1 MFGLAMKN
9 LKRTVKVNEIKYII
23 KNENDLIQKSLVNN
37 IQWNNSILF
46 IIGQLIKKFNL
57 KHFLNIGCHIGTVA
71 LPLSKYIEK
80 VTAIEAYPL
89 TFQHL
94 KEHIKIN
101 NLKNIEVFN
110 LAIGDENKKIY
121 FLDDE
126 NIRIKNNTGGMHV
139 ITDGDIL
146 NKRLSSNIH
155 SKKYSNEMKKLD
167 DLNISNFDIL
177 LADVEGKEYE
187 LLKGGKNKIIKYKPI
202 IIVEIWN
209 NKKRNLESMQT
220 TSDEIINYVKNLGY
234 ILIKQLGDNYIFLPK
249 EKIQ

>member
-1 MFGLAMKN
+1 MIKN
-9 LKRTVKVNEIKYII
+9 LKQTVKINEIKYII

-37 IQWNNSILF
+37 IQWNNNILF

-71 LPLSKYIEK
+71 LPISKYIEK
-80 VTAIEAYPL
+80 VTAIEAYPI
-89 TFQHL
+89 TFEHL
-94 KEHIKIN
+94 EENIKIN

-121 FLDDE
+121 FLDNE

-139 ITDGDIL
+139 ITDDDIS

-187 LLKGGKNKIIKYKPI
+187 VLKGGKNKIIKYKPI

-209 NKKRNLESMQT
+209 NNKRNLESMQT
-220 TSDEIINYVKNLGY
+220 TNDEIINYVMNLGY
-234 ILIKQLGDNYIFLPK
+234 KLTKQIGDNYIFLPK
-249 EKIQ
+249 DKT

>member
-1 MFGLAMKN
+1 MKN
-9 LKRTVKVNEIKYII
+9 LKQTVKINEIKYII

-37 IQWNNSILF
+37 IQWNNNILF

-71 LPLSKYIEK
+71 LPISKYIEK

-89 TFQHL
+89 TFEHL
-94 KEHIKIN
+94 EEHIKIN
-101 NLKNIEVFN
+101 NIKNIQVFN

-139 ITDGDIL
+139 ITDDDIL

-209 NKKRNLESMQT
+209 NNKRNLESMQT
-220 TSDEIINYVKNLGY
+220 TNDEIINYVINLGY
-234 ILIKQLGDNYIFLPK
+234 KLIKQLGDNYIFLPK
-249 EKIQ
+249 DKT

>member
-1 MFGLAMKN
+1 MKN
-9 LKRTVKVNEIKYII
+9 PKQTIKINEIKYII
-23 KNENDLIQKSLVNN
+23 KNENDLIQKSLINN
-37 IQWNNSILF
+37 IQWNNNILF

-71 LPLSKYIEK
+71 LPISKYIEK

-89 TFQHL
+89 TFEHL
-94 KEHIKIN
+94 EEHIKIN
-101 NLKNIEVFN
+101 NIKNIQVFN
-110 LAIGDENKKIY
+110 LAIGDANKKIY

-139 ITDGDIL
+139 ITEEDIS

-155 SKKYSNEMKKLD
+155 SKKYSNGMKKLD

-187 LLKGGKNKIIKYKPI
+187 FLKGGKNKIIKYKPI

-209 NKKRNLESMQT
+209 NNKRNLESMQT
-220 TSDEIINYVKNLGY
+220 TSDEIINYVVNLGY
-234 ILIKQLGDNYIFLPK
+234 KLIKQLGDNYIFLPK
-249 EKIQ
+249 DKT

>member
-1 MFGLAMKN
+1 MFGPAMKK
-9 LKRTVKVNEIKYII
+9 LKRTVKVNKIKYII
-23 KNENDLIQKSLVNN
+23 KNENDLIQKSLANN
-37 IQWNNSILF
+37 VQWNNSILL
-46 IIGQLIKKFNL
+46 IIGQFIKKFNL

-94 KEHIKIN
+94 EEHIKIN

-155 SKKYSNEMKKLD
+155 SKKYSNEMRKLD

-187 LLKGGKNKIIKYKPI
+187 LLRGGKNKITNYKPI

-209 NKKRNLESMQT
+209 NNKRNLESMQT
-220 TSDEIINYVKNLGY
+220 TSNEIINYVVNLGY
-234 ILIKQLGDNYIFLPK
+234 KLIKQLGDNYIFLPK
-249 EKIQ
+249 DKIQ

>member
-1 MFGLAMKN
+1 MKN
-9 LKRTVKVNEIKYII
+9 PKQTIKINEIKYII
-23 KNENDLIQKSLVNN
+23 KNENDLIQKSLINN
-37 IQWNNSILF
+37 IQWNNNILF

-71 LPLSKYIEK
+71 LPISKYIEK

-89 TFQHL
+89 TFKHL
-94 KEHIKIN
+94 EEHIKIN
-101 NLKNIEVFN
+101 SIKNIQVFN
-110 LAIGDENKKIY
+110 FAIGDENKKIY

-139 ITDGDIL
+139 ITEEDIS

-209 NKKRNLESMQT
+209 NNKRNLERMQT
-220 TSDEIINYVKNLGY
+220 TNDEIINYIINLGY
-234 ILIKQLGDNYIFLPK
+234 KLVKQLGDNYIFLPK
-249 EKIQ
+249 DKT

>member
-1 MFGLAMKN
+1 MIKN
-9 LKRTVKVNEIKYII
+9 LKQTVKINEIKYII
-23 KNENDLIQKSLVNN
+23 KNENDLIQKSLLNN
-37 IQWNNSILF
+37 IQWNNNILF

-71 LPLSKYIEK
+71 LPISKYIEK

-89 TFQHL
+89 TFEHL
-94 KEHIKIN
+94 EEHIKIN
-101 NLKNIEVFN
+101 NIENVQVFN

-121 FLDDE
+121 FLDNE

-139 ITDGDIL
+139 ITDDDIS

-187 LLKGGKNKIIKYKPI
+187 VLKGGKNKIIKYKPI

-209 NKKRNLESMQT
+209 NNKRNLESMQT
-220 TSDEIINYVKNLGY
+220 TNDEIINYVINLGY
-234 ILIKQLGDNYIFLPK
+234 KLTKQIGDNYIFLPK
-249 EKIQ
+249 DKT

>member
-1 MFGLAMKN
+1 MFGPAMKK

-23 KNENDLIQKSLVNN
+23 KNENDLIQKSLANN
-37 IQWNNSILF
+37 VQWNNSILL
-46 IIGQLIKKFNL
+46 IIGQFIKKFNL

-94 KEHIKIN
+94 EEHIKIN

-155 SKKYSNEMKKLD
+155 SKKYSNEMRKLD
-167 DLNISNFDIL
+167 DLNMSNFDIL

-187 LLKGGKNKIIKYKPI
+187 LLRGGKNKITNYKPI

-209 NKKRNLESMQT
+209 NNKRNLESMQT
-220 TSDEIINYVKNLGY
+220 TSDEIINYVVNLGY
-234 ILIKQLGDNYIFLPK
+234 KLIKQLGDNYIFLPK
-249 EKIQ
+249 DKIQ

>member
-1 MFGLAMKN
+1 MIKN
-9 LKRTVKVNEIKYII
+9 LKQTVKINEIKYII
-23 KNENDLIQKSLVNN
+23 KNENDLIQKSLLNN
-37 IQWNNSILF
+37 IQWNNNILF

-71 LPLSKYIEK
+71 LPISKYIEK

-89 TFQHL
+89 TFEHL
-94 KEHIKIN
+94 EEHIKIN
-101 NLKNIEVFN
+101 NIENIQVFN

-121 FLDDE
+121 FLDNE

-139 ITDGDIL
+139 ITDDDIS

-187 LLKGGKNKIIKYKPI
+187 VLKGGKNKIIKYKPI

-209 NKKRNLESMQT
+209 NNKRNLESMQT
-220 TSDEIINYVKNLGY
+220 TNDEIINYVINLGY
-234 ILIKQLGDNYIFLPK
+234 KLIKQIGDNYIFLPK
-249 EKIQ
+249 DKIQ

>member
-1 MFGLAMKN
+1 MFGPAMKK

-23 KNENDLIQKSLVNN
+23 KNENDLIQKSLANN
-37 IQWNNSILF
+37 VQWNNSILL
-46 IIGQLIKKFNL
+46 IIGQFIKKFNL

-94 KEHIKIN
+94 EEHIKIN

-155 SKKYSNEMKKLD
+155 SKKYSNEMRKLD

-187 LLKGGKNKIIKYKPI
+187 LLRGGKNKITNYKPI

-209 NKKRNLESMQT
+209 NNKRNLESMQT
-220 TSDEIINYVKNLGY
+220 TSNEIINYVVNLGY
-234 ILIKQLGDNYIFLPK
+234 KLIKQLGDNYIFLPK
-249 EKIQ
+249 DKIQ

>member
-1 MFGLAMKN
+1 MKN
-9 LKRTVKVNEIKYII
+9 SYKTVNINEIKYVI
-23 KNENDLIQKSLVNN
+23 KNDNDLIQKFLLNN
-37 IQWNNSILF
+37 RQWNNNILL
-46 IIGQLIKKFNL
+46 IIGQLIKRFNL

-80 VTAIEAYPL
+80 VTAIEAYPM
-89 TFQHL
+89 TFKHL
-94 KEHIKIN
+94 EEHIKIN
-101 NLKNIEVFN
+101 NIKNIQVFN

-126 NIRIKNNTGGMHV
+126 NIRVKNNTGGMHV
-139 ITDGDIL
+139 ITEEDIV
-146 NKRLSSNIH
+146 NKRLSSDIH

-167 DLNISNFDIL
+167 DLNISDFDIL

-209 NKKRNLESMQT
+209 NNKRNLERMQT
-220 TSDEIINYVKNLGY
+220 TNDEIINYIINLGY
-234 ILIKQLGDNYIFLPK
+234 KLIKQLGDNYIFLPQDK
-249 EKIQ
+249 SLKLL

>member
-1 MFGLAMKN
+1 MFGLTMKN

-46 IIGQLIKKFNL
+46 IIGQL
-57 KHFLNIGCHIGTVA
+57 
-71 LPLSKYIEK
+71 
-80 VTAIEAYPL
+80 
-89 TFQHL
+89 
-94 KEHIKIN
+94 IKIN

-146 NKRLSSNIH
+146 HKRLSSNIH

-187 LLKGGKNKIIKYKPI
+187 LLKGGKNKITKYKPI

-209 NKKRNLESMQT
+209 NNKRNLESMQT

-234 ILIKQLGDNYIFLPK
+234 ILIKQLGDNYIILPK

>member
-1 MFGLAMKN
+1 MKN
-9 LKRTVKVNEIKYII
+9 LKQTVKINDIKYLI

-37 IQWNNSILF
+37 IQWNNNILF
-46 IIGQLIKKFNL
+46 IIAKLIKKFNL

-71 LPLSKYIEK
+71 LPISKYIEK

-89 TFQHL
+89 TFEHL
-94 KEHIKIN
+94 EENIKIN
-101 NLKNIEVFN
+101 NIENIQVFN

-121 FLDDE
+121 FLDAE
-126 NIRIKNNTGGMHV
+126 NNRIKNNTGGMHV
-139 ITDGDIL
+139 ITDDDIL

-155 SKKYSNEMKKLD
+155 SKKYSNKMKKLD

-202 IIVEIWN
+202 IIVEIWGN
-209 NKKRNLESMQT
+209 NKRNLESMQT
-220 TSDEIINYVKNLGY
+220 SNDEIINYVINLGY
-234 ILIKQLGDNYIFLPK
+234 KLTKQIGDNYIFLPK
-249 EKIQ
+249 DKI

>member
-1 MFGLAMKN
+1 MKK

-23 KNENDLIQKSLVNN
+23 KNENDLIQKSLANN
-37 IQWNNSILF
+37 VQWNNSILL
-46 IIGQLIKKFNL
+46 IIGQFIKKFNL

-94 KEHIKIN
+94 EEHIKIN

-155 SKKYSNEMKKLD
+155 SKKYSNEMRKLD

-187 LLKGGKNKIIKYKPI
+187 LLRGGKNKITNYKPI

-209 NKKRNLESMQT
+209 NNKRNLESMQT
-220 TSDEIINYVKNLGY
+220 TSNEIINYVVNLGY
-234 ILIKQLGDNYIFLPK
+234 KLIKQLGDNYIFLPK
-249 EKIQ
+249 DKIQ